1 MVRRLLLIAG
11 ASLLAL
17 PAAAQSA
24 NPPRASAQL
33 DRCHASLDA
42 AQRYAVF
49 SGVMRSLR
57 AGQDRMDMR
66 FDLFRRAPGAFAFKR
81 VAAPG
86 LGVWKRADA
95 GVGRLKFKQKVE
107 ALTAPAAYRAV
118 VSFRWI
124 NANGRVFARAQ
135 HVTPICQQPDLRP
148 NLRIGRIT
156 GARTADRSIA
166 TYDVTVRNDG
176 LSAARA
182 FDVSLSVGGAPV
194 VPTKTI
200 GLLRADLRV
209 TLQFTG
215 QRCTGTEPIVAT
227 ADAGGAVAES
237 NETDNGLTVAC
248 PIVGTS
254 SAR

>member
-1 MVRRLLLIAG
+1 
-11 ASLLAL
+11 
-17 PAAAQSA
+17 
-24 NPPRASAQL
+24 
-33 DRCHASLDA
+33 
-42 AQRYAVF
+42 
-49 SGVMRSLR
+49 
-57 AGQDRMDMR
+57 MR
-66 FDLFRRAPGAFAFKR
+66 FDLFRHAPGSFAFKR

-95 GVGRLKFKQKVE
+95 GVGRLRFKQKVE
-107 ALTAPAAYRAV
+107 NLTAPAAYRAV

-135 HVTPICQQPDLRP
+135 HVTPTCQQPDLRP

-156 GARTADRSIA
+156 GLRTADRSIA

-182 FDVSLSVGGAPV
+182 FDVSLSVGGVPV

-200 GLLRADLRV
+200 GLLRAGLRV

>member
-1 MVRRLLLIAG
+1 MPR
-11 ASLLAL
+11 ST
-17 PAAAQSA
+17 
-24 NPPRASAQL
+24 PPRALA
-33 DRCHASLDA
+33 
-42 AQRYAVF
+42 
-49 SGVMRSLR
+49 
-57 AGQDRMDMR
+57 
-66 FDLFRRAPGAFAFKR
+66 FRRA
-81 VAAPG
+81 AAPG

-107 ALTAPAAYRAV
+107 ALTAPATYRAV

-156 GARTADRSIA
+156 GSRTAHPSTPPPAA
-166 TYDVTVRNDG
+166 TLPHQG
-176 LSAARA
+176 LSAARG
-182 FDVSLSVGGAPV
+182 FDVSLSVGGVPV
-194 VPTKTI
+194 VPTKTV
-200 GLLRADLRV
+200 GLLRAGLRV

-215 QRCTGTEPIVAT
+215 QRCTGTEPIVAA
-227 ADAGGAVAES
+227 ADAGGAVAGS
-237 NETDNGLTVAC
+237 NETDNGLTVVC